1 MVRIFVDAD
10 ACPVKDEVVKIA
22 QRHQVDSFMVSNGG
36 LRPYRNPHVKMVI
49 VEEGIDAADNWII
62 DEIGNGD
69 IAVTSDMLLAERCVD
84 AGALVLKPNGNTIDE
99 KNIGA
104 LVGTRNL
111 MTELRNAGKIS
122 GGTRI
127 FRRQDRS
134 NFASSLERAVYRLG
148 NQI

>member
-1 MVRIFVDAD
+1 
-10 ACPVKDEVVKIA
+10 
-22 QRHQVDSFMVSNGG
+22 MVSNGG

>member
-1 MVRIFVDAD
+1 
-10 ACPVKDEVVKIA
+10 
-22 QRHQVDSFMVSNGG
+22 MVSNGG

-49 VEEGIDAADNWII
+49 VEEGIDAADNWIV

-104 LVGTRNL
+104 VVGTRNL

-122 GGTRI
+122 GGPRI

-134 NFASSLERAVYRLG
+134 NFASSLDRAVYRLG

>member
-122 GGTRI
+122 GGPRN